1 MMEKS
6 VFAYAVK
13 RIKPLLLILSVVVLL
28 RGHNEPGGGFIGGLM
43 AGSAYI
49 LAALVSGP
57 AVVRRTLPVS
67 PTLIMAFGLLIA
79 LLSGLPGWIGG
90 EPFFT
95 GMWLSLERMWLSL
108 EPVEGYPLKLGT
120 PLLFDVGVFLAV
132 IGFTLAAIFTLME
145 EWKWN

>member
-79 LLSGLPGWIGG
+79 LISGLPGWIGG

-95 GMWLSLERMWLSL
+95 GMWVSL

-120 PLLFDVGVFLAV
+120 PLLFDIGVFLAV
-132 IGFTLAAIFTLME
+132 IGFTLAVIFTLME